1 VSDWIDRARLL
12 AQGSVAAARGE
23 EVIEGRLPPIL
34 EGDGVRGLL
43 APMVAA
49 IAWAGA
55 AFREMVTGPVDPLAL
70 FMRLFAIGL
79 TVRALFLL
87 SGLLSRVSLAM
98 ASRRSRLVL
107 TEGGLYVRLPD
118 GEHAMARSEILAA
131 TERGSWQGRSG
142 RRFAPVYVVGSTEAP
157 LFVELPPI
165 FEDTPGILAER
176 IMRWLGPKEGPE
188 APVFPEPRGLASKTY
203 DEAANGIKEAGVLVV
218 KHGDRWLRR
227 GPYASLLLAIAVV
240 DGWLRAPADVQGT
253 LGAWPVV
260 GAVAFALVVPLG
272 WVLFARREIA
282 PRKALAMV
290 ITPPELLLRTRAG
303 VLRTRW
309 QRLLR
314 VTIDEKNAWSVLE
327 GFHRSRALVLK
338 RREDEPI
345 RYDEAFL
352 GVPAEVAQV
361 LLDAYRRGVLPVPAE
376 SA

>member
-1 VSDWIDRARLL
+1 MSEWIDRARLL
-12 AQGSVAAARGE
+12 AEGSVAVAGGE
-23 EVIEGRLPPIL
+23 EVLEGHAPPIL
-34 EGDGVRGLL
+34 EGDGMRGLL

-49 IAWAGA
+49 VAWAGA
-55 AFREMVTGPVDPLAL
+55 VFREMVTGPVDPLAL

-87 SGLLSRVSLAM
+87 GGLVSRLRLALSA
-98 ASRRSRLVL
+98 RRARLVL
-107 TEGGLYVRLPD
+107 TRDGLYARLPH
-118 GEHAMARSEILAA
+118 GETAMPRPEILAA

-142 RRFAPVYVVGSTEAP
+142 RRFAPVYVVGSSEAP

-176 IMRWLGPKEGPE
+176 IMRWLGPREGDE
-188 APVFPEPRGLASKTY
+188 APVFPEPKGLASKTY
-203 DEAANGIKEAGVLVV
+203 DDAANGIKEPGVLVV

-227 GPYASLLLAIAVV
+227 GPYASVLLAAAVI
-240 DGWLRAPADVQGT
+240 DGWLRAPTELHDA
-253 LGAWPVV
+253 LGPWPVI
-260 GAVAFALVVPLG
+260 GAAALAVIVPIG
-272 WVLFARREIA
+272 WVLFSRREIA
-282 PRKALAMV
+282 PRRGVAMV
-290 ITPPELLLRTRAG
+290 ITPAELLLRTRAG

-314 VTIDEKNAWSVLE
+314 TTIDEKNAWSVLE
-327 GFHRSRALVLK
+327 GFHRARALVLK

-361 LLDAYRRGVLPVPAE
+361 LIDAYRRGVLPIE
-376 SA
+376 R

>member
-12 AQGSVAAARGE
+12 AEGSVAPARGE
-23 EVIEGRLPPIL
+23 EVLHGRLPPIL

-43 APMVAA
+43 APLVAA

-55 AFREMVTGPVDPLAL
+55 AFREMVTGPIDPLAL

-87 SGLLSRVSLAM
+87 GGLVSRLSLAL
-98 ASRRSRLVL
+98 AARRSRLVL
-107 TEGGLYVRLPD
+107 TDAGLFARLPD
-118 GEHAMARSEILAA
+118 GEHTMTRDEIVGA
-131 TERGSWQGRSG
+131 TERGSWQARSG
-142 RRFAPVYVVGSTEAP
+142 RRFASVYVVGSTEAP
-157 LFVELPPI
+157 LFLELPPI

-176 IMRWLGPKEGPE
+176 IGRWLGAKDSEEQPT
-188 APVFPEPRGLASKTY
+188 FPEPKGLASKTY
-203 DEAANGIKEAGVLVV
+203 DDAAKGIKEAGVLVV
-218 KHGDRWLRR
+218 RHGDRWLRR

-240 DGWLRAPADVQGT
+240 DGWLRAPAELHEAVGP
-253 LGAWPVV
+253 WPVV
-260 GAVAFALVVPLG
+260 GAVVFAIVVPIG

-282 PRKALAMV
+282 PRRGLAMV

-309 QRLLR
+309 ARLLR
-314 VTIDEKNAWSVLE
+314 TTIDEKNAWSVLE

-361 LLDAYRRGVLPVPAE
+361 LLDAYRRGVLPPR
-376 SA
+376 S